1 MALFN
6 WNKKPEKVTAETAFK
21 ASVNPVWAAYDLN
34 TTSGGEER
42 RADRRSSRV
51 ADDKQDL
58 NNLIKIE
65 QEILAAE
72 QDPNS
77 TASVVPQLEN
87 YYANAAKEWAR
98 TSNAAKRGLSDA
110 ERNVITTDFA
120 QATNIGQANAQAA
133 GGSSLAPYINSVTNA
148 NANRFSLGLAAEN
161 ERVRREREQL
171 AQQYFSM
178 LGQSAQPFQN
188 AQNMNFQ
195 KQIMKEQALGAARQ
209 DYNYNKRQEEI
220 ARNQMKMQGV
230 STIGQLGSAYV
241 SSGSQVAG
249 QAMGS
254 DRRLKEN
261 IKHVGVSNGINLYE
275 FNYKGAE
282 TKWVGVMSDE
292 VRHIEGAVIQ
302 KNGFDYVNY
311 SVIGVEFKK
320 SE

>member
-6 WNKKPEKVTAETAFK
+6 WNKKPEKFTAETAFK

-34 TTSGGEER
+34 TTSRGEER
-42 RADRRSSRV
+42 RADRRRSRV
-51 ADDKQDL
+51 ADDKQQL
-58 NNLIKIE
+58 NELIDIE
-65 QEILAAE
+65 KDILLSE
-72 QDPNS
+72 QSPNS
-77 TASVVPQLEN
+77 VANITPEAEDAYRKN
-87 YYANAAKEWAR
+87 IAAYAKAIKGAEK
-98 TSNAAKRGLSDA
+98 GLSDA

-148 NANRFSLGLAAEN
+148 NASKFSLGLAAEN
-161 ERVRREREQL
+161 ERVRREKEQV
-171 AQQYFSM
+171 AQQYLSM
-178 LGQSAQPFQN
+178 LQGSTNPFERAQQL
-188 AQNMNFQ
+188 NFQ
-195 KQIMKEQALGAARQ
+195 KQMQIEQALGAAKQ
-209 DYNYNKRQEEI
+209 DWKFNKRQEEI
-220 ARNQMKMQGV
+220 ARNQMKMQGIA
-230 STIGQLGSAYV
+230 TAGQLGSDYI
-241 SSGSQVAG
+241 SSGSQA
-249 QAMGS
+249 ATAAAGS

-275 FNYKGAE
+275 FNYKGAD

>member
-6 WNKKPEKVTAETAFK
+6 WNKKPEKFTAETAFK
-21 ASVNPVWAAYDLN
+21 ASINPVWAAYDLN
-34 TTSGGEER
+34 TTSRGEER
-42 RADRRSSRV
+42 RADRRRSRV
-51 ADDKQDL
+51 ADDKQQL
-58 NNLIKIE
+58 NELIDIE
-65 QEILAAE
+65 KDILLSE
-72 QDPNS
+72 QSPNS
-77 TASVVPQLEN
+77 VANITPEAEDAYRKN
-87 YYANAAKEWAR
+87 IAAYAKAIKGAEK
-98 TSNAAKRGLSDA
+98 GLSDA

-148 NANRFSLGLAAEN
+148 NASKFSLGLAAEN
-161 ERVRREREQL
+161 ERVRREKEQV
-171 AQQYFSM
+171 AQQYLSM
-178 LGQSAQPFQN
+178 LQGSTNPFERAQQL
-188 AQNMNFQ
+188 NFQ
-195 KQIMKEQALGAARQ
+195 KQMQIEQALGAAKQ
-209 DYNYNKRQEEI
+209 DWKFNKRQEEI
-220 ARNQMKMQGV
+220 ARNQMKMQGIA
-230 STIGQLGSAYV
+230 TAGQLGSDYI
-241 SSGSQVAG
+241 SSGSQA
-249 QAMGS
+249 ATAAAGS

-275 FNYKGAE
+275 FNYKGAD